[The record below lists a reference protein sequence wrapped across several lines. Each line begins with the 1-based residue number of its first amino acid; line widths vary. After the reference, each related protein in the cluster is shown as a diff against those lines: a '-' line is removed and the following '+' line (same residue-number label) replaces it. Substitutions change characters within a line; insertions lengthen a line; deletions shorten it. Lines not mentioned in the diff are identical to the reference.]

1 MSEANRQCVQNFLNA
16 FYAGDIEGALA
27 CCSDDIDF
35 IAHAPIDI
43 LPHLG
48 HRHGKAEVGAMWKIV
63 HTRYSNMRHELPALV
78 AESDK
83 VAAHIRVFFRKSSN
97 DRVVQFDIAD
107 FATASSPTSTNCW
120 IPSTSSSRCSNA
132 TSESTWR
139 ATGAPDLR
147 RRRKQESTASGI
159 EPIAPDQDQWR
170 PQTASRPGIV
180 RMTSAP

>member
-1 MSEANRQCVQNFLNA
+1 MSDANRQCVLNFLNA

-48 HRHGKAEVGAMWKIV
+48 HRHGKAEVGEMWKIV

-78 AESDK
+78 AEGDK

-97 DRVVQFDIAD
+97 DRIVQFDIAD
-107 FATASSPTSTNCW
+107 FYTLRDGRITHIHQLLDSFDLVQQVLE
-120 IPSTSSSRCSNA
+120 RDV
-132 TSESTWR
+132 
-139 ATGAPDLR
+139 GADLTR
-147 RRRKQESTASGI
+147 DRGN
-159 EPIAPDQDQWR
+159 
-170 PQTASRPGIV
+170 
-180 RMTSAP
+180 

>member
-1 MSEANRQCVQNFLNA
+1 MSDANRQCVLRFLKA
-16 FYAGDIEGALA
+16 FYAGDIEGALD

-35 IAHAPIDI
+35 VAHAPIDI

-78 AESDK
+78 AEGDK

-107 FATASSPTSTNCW
+107 FYTLHDGRITHIHQLLDSFDLVQQVLERDVGADL
-120 IPSTSSSRCSNA
+120 
-132 TSESTWR
+132 
-139 ATGAPDLR
+139 TGDQR
-147 RRRKQESTASGI
+147 R
-159 EPIAPDQDQWR
+159 
-170 PQTASRPGIV
+170 
-180 RMTSAP
+180 